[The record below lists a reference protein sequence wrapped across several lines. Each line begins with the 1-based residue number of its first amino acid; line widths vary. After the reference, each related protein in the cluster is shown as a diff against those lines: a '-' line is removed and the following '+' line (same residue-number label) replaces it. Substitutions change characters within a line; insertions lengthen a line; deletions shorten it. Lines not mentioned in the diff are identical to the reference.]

1 MQDSII
7 VYLILIILIIA
18 IYFILKN
25 KITDK
30 KPIIE
35 GIIIGVVSGFIL
47 SYSTDVNFQA
57 KIHFPFIKIAQ
68 IFNNQV
74 RYVSKNWADIEV
86 SQYDQKTDIVSVE
99 ATNIASGVTV
109 KIADKPLGSLPADL
123 RYDIETGGILYTI
136 LKPK

>member
-1 MQDSII
+1 MWDSIL
-7 VYLILIILIIA
+7 VYLIVAIFIVA
-18 IYFILKN
+18 IYIVLKK
-25 KITDK
+25 KIIDR

-35 GIIIGVVSGFIL
+35 GIIIGVVSGLIL

-68 IFNNQV
+68 IFNSQV

-86 SQYDQKTDIVSVE
+86 NQYNQGTDIVSVE

-109 KIADKPLGSLPADL
+109 KIVDKPLGSLPADL
-123 RYDIETGGILYTI
+123 RYDIKTGGSLYSI
-136 LKPK
+136 LKAK